1 MSRKKVI
8 GDLLTVIVMT
18 LVAFVILEASIR
30 VAYFARNSMVTY
42 VPLPYVIGDDYGP
55 MPPWLDGL
63 RILVPD
69 EVFMWKSR
77 SHLRLKYLDV
87 FSPAY
92 SEDDRRSLLRQF
104 LPAVPD
110 SFQNNPVWDISLN
123 SQGFRDTE
131 FSAAKR
137 PSAFRII
144 CLGDSWTFGTNVGQ
158 EETYPQQL
166 QKLLK
171 QEFPEADFE
180 VLNLGVLGYT
190 SYQGLELIKHHI
202 MNLAPD
208 LLVIGYAM
216 NDASIAGYRDKDLAA
231 SPRTAKPWDKQL
243 GEIAERS
250 ETYKLMR
257 YLVKLLTD
265 RPPLLGDHIKAL
277 HEADTGD
284 WWGSSERR
292 VMGQH
297 DYDKMEPWT
306 RVSPKDYEQNLL
318 QMITLAKSH
327 QATVVLLNNHLWPE
341 GPYALALKKI
351 ARAEQI
357 PLIDSSVLIET
368 ARKRIEDDL
377 EVRLNLRDHPAHLLP
392 PDGEVEVI
400 FRVYAGDSP
409 VSRSINI
416 VGVLPQLGTL
426 VPNKVAMYD
435 DGTRG
440 DQRAMDKVWSYAAKF
455 PSGSRIF
462 YVYTNSGQ
470 EGKWEGLD
478 VPYIRAF
485 RVASAGT
492 QTTIYRP
499 IETFGTI
506 IMQADGWH
514 TNAEGYGLI
523 ASALLEALKA
533 HEKVKAY
540 LALKDRFT
548 P

>member
-1 MSRKKVI
+1 MNGKVFLE
-8 GDLLTVIVMT
+8 DLLKVAVAT
-18 LVAFVILEASIR
+18 LVLFAITEFVLR
-30 VAYFARNSMVTY
+30 LTYFTRNSLLDY
-42 VPLPYVIGDDYGP
+42 IPLPYQLGDSYGP
-55 MPPWLDGL
+55 IPPWLDGL
-63 RILVPD
+63 RILEQD
-69 EVFMWKSR
+69 DTLMWKN
-77 SHLRLKYLDV
+77 RLTLQRKYIDI
-87 FSPAY
+87 FSPVNTE
-92 SEDDRRSLLRQF
+92 EDRTSLLRQF
-104 LPAVPD
+104 FPTLPD
-110 SFQNNPVWDISLN
+110 SLKDNPVWEISLN
-123 SQGFRDTE
+123 SGGFRGRE
-131 FSAAKR
+131 FPRTK
-137 PSAFRII
+137 PSSSFRIL

-190 SYQGLELIKHHI
+190 SYQGLELIKRHG

-216 NDASIAGYRDKDLAA
+216 NDGSIAGFRDKDLAA
-231 SPRTAKPWDKQL
+231 SPRTAKPWEKQL
-243 GEIAERS
+243 GEIADRS

-257 YLVKLLTD
+257 YLINLLTD
-265 RPPLLGDHIKAL
+265 IPTSLGDHIKSL
-277 HEADTGD
+277 HEADTGE
-284 WWGSSERR
+284 WWGISERR

-327 QATVVLLNNHLWPE
+327 RATVVLLNNHLWPE
-341 GPYALALKKI
+341 GPYAIALKKI

-357 PLIDSSVLIET
+357 PLIDSSVLIEI
-368 ARKRIEDDL
+368 ARKRIQDAL
-377 EVRLNLRDHPAHLLP
+377 EVRLNLRDHPARLLP

-400 FRVYAGDSP
+400 FQVYAGNYP
-409 VSRSINI
+409 VFRSINI
-416 VGVLPQLGTL
+416 VGVLPQLGAL

-440 DQRAMDKVWSYAAKF
+440 DQRAGDKVWSYAAKF
-455 PSGSRIF
+455 PAGTRIF

-492 QTTIYRP
+492 PTTIYRP

-506 IMQADGWH
+506 YMQADGWH
-514 TNAEGYGLI
+514 TNAQGYGLI
-523 ASALLEALKA
+523 ARALVDVLKENDKA
-533 HEKVKAY
+533 KAY
-540 LALKDRFT
+540 LSQKGL
-548 P
+548 

>member
-1 MSRKKVI
+1 MRRKEMLSS
-8 GDLLTVIVMT
+8 LLMIILMT
-18 LVAFVILEASIR
+18 LVVFVILEVSIR
-30 VAYFARNSMVTY
+30 VSYFARNSMVTY

-92 SEDDRRSLLRQF
+92 SEDERRSLLRQF

-123 SQGFRDTE
+123 SQGFRDEE

-180 VLNLGVLGYT
+180 VLNLGVLGYS
-190 SYQGLELIKHHI
+190 SYQGLELIKHHG

-265 RPPLLGDHIKAL
+265 RPPLLGDHIKSL

-318 QMITLAKSH
+318 QIITLAKSH

-341 GPYALALKKI
+341 GPYALTLKKI

-368 ARKRIEDDL
+368 ARKRIQDAL

-440 DQRAMDKVWSYAAKF
+440 DQRAMDKVWSYAARF

-485 RVASAGT
+485 RVASAST
-492 QTTIYRP
+492 PTTIYRP
-499 IETFGTI
+499 IETFGNI
-506 IMQADGWH
+506 YMQADGWH
-514 TNAEGYGLI
+514 TSAEGYGLI
-523 ASALLEALKA
+523 ANALLEALKA
-533 HEKVKAY
+533 DEKVRTY
-540 LALKDRFT
+540 LTQTNRVH
-548 P
+548 